1 MQSASVVMNFNL
13 DESNY
18 SVIMDTVNSLSVN
31 ESVNVTE
38 HPLVNG
44 DMVADHIIRQPNT
57 YTLTGAFSMG
67 NKQGIVVNN
76 GRIELNEIQSL
87 FSRIMK
93 EGILVNLYKIVYN
106 GDKSPTIRFTQKE
119 NLVIT
124 GINWDEKIT
133 SLGATFNF
141 KQIQVTNVI
150 SYDEDIDDEFLPK
163 VEPLVTK
170 NFSDTLLNDDE
181 VIKAIIQVLYD
192 NGFISIDFA
201 KVFAN
206 KSGELLAIGGATL
219 VVGTIITASVAI
231 VAGTLSATG
240 IGVLIVGAI
249 AIVAGIV
256 YASIRIA
263 KWCKFK
269 HRPFEKGSDK
279 EIERFTNMIQDMTDE
294 LKELNNYIKIY
305 QVPSKDDFSSILS
318 INDTYYLFEF
328 NTNNTNGTRRLTLS
342 DINDNELAHIPD
354 ISSSVD
360 SYNDCTGS
368 NALYVDKEN
377 NTYIHLVYLPT
388 EDKDGRKDLRNY
400 AIIISAFNPE
410 EFSTK
415 FCQIIESYI
424 YK

>member
-18 SVIMDTVNSLSVN
+18 SVVMDTVNSLSVN

-57 YTLTGAFSMG
+57 YSLIGAFSMG

-76 GRIELNEIQSL
+76 GRVELNEIQSL
-87 FSRIMK
+87 FSRVMK
-93 EGILVNLYKIVYN
+93 EGIVLSLYKIVYN

-133 SLGATFNF
+133 TLGATFNF
-141 KQIQVTNVI
+141 KQIQVSNVI
-150 SYDEDIDDEFLPK
+150 SYDEDVDDEFLPK
-163 VEPLVTK
+163 VKPLDTK

-181 VIKAIIQVLYD
+181 VIKAIIQILY
-192 NGFISIDFA
+192 NNEFITLDFA

-206 KSGELLAIGGATL
+206 KSAELIAIGGAVGL
-219 VVGTIITASVAI
+219 AGVVIATSVAI

-240 IGVLIVGAI
+240 IGLVIVGFV
-249 AIVAGIV
+249 AIVAGLV
-256 YASIRIA
+256 YAVIRLA
-263 KWCKFK
+263 KFCKFK
-269 HRPFEKGSDK
+269 NRPFKKGSDK
-279 EIERFTNMIQDMTDE
+279 EIQRFMNMIQDMTDE

-305 QVPSKDDFSSILS
+305 QVPYKDDASSILS

-342 DINDNELAHIPD
+342 DINDNEIAHIPD

-377 NTYIHLVYLPT
+377 NTYIHLVYVPT

-400 AIIISAFNPE
+400 AIVVSAFNPE